1 MKYMNWQFDKYISA
15 VEKPKPICLND
26 CYGDPKYQN
35 NHAQCIEIVKYNYK
49 DIPQLTIVK
58 PLKCCGLLQHSFD

>member
-15 VEKPKPICLND
+15 VEKPKPIWLND

-35 NHAQCIEIVKYNYK
+35 NHAQCIEIIKYNYK
-49 DIPQLTIVK
+49 DTPSL
-58 PLKCCGLLQHSFD
+58 P